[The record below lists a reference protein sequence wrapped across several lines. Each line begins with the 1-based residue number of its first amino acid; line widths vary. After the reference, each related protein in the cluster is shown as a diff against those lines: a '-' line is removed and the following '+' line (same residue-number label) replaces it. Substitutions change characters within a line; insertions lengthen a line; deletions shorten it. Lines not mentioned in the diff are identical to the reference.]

1 MMYSIFGVFFAFLTF
16 CFSCC
21 KFDKKQEKEIF
32 NEDEIEMKYQ
42 ENENNENSKSKF
54 HKRDKSLESDKL
66 DIVSENVENIDSEI
80 GEDN

>member
-1 MMYSIFGVFFAFLTF
+1 
-16 CFSCC
+16 
-21 KFDKKQEKEIF
+21 
-32 NEDEIEMKYQ
+32 MKYQ